1 LNAEKKLVKKR
12 REIMFIYMVLLGAVL
27 VITYLVQLL
36 AYGYSR
42 NKLSTTEISRI
53 VSIPLNEELECQPA
67 EI

>member
-1 LNAEKKLVKKR
+1 
-12 REIMFIYMVLLGAVL
+12 MFIYLVLLGAVL

-42 NKLSTTEISRI
+42 NKLSTTDISRI
-53 VSIPLNEELECQPA
+53 VSIPLNEELEYQPA